1 MRRRVVIT
9 GIGAVTPLGNDVPS
23 TWKGIC
29 EGRSGIGK
37 ITHFDASLFPSRIAG
52 DVKNLDFS
60 SWIKRDPAL
69 GRATSNTQFALSAC
83 DEAVRD
89 SGLDWGKTD
98 RRRAGIYFAA
108 GDAGAD
114 IDPLARV
121 FRRAFNGSEEFN
133 ASKYLAESLKEKA
146 SFEGAEQEPYMTL
159 RHLVRH
165 LPVEGP
171 VVNCLTACAAS
182 AQAIGEGAEIVRRGQ
197 ADVMVSGGSHSMIHP
212 FGMAGFCLLSTLS
225 TSNDEPAKASRP
237 FDEMRNGF
245 VLSEGAGAVIL
256 EEYEHAKKRGARI
269 YGELAG

>member
-52 DVKNLDFS
+52 EVKELDFAP
-60 SWIKRDPAL
+60 WVKRDPAL
-69 GRATSNTQFALSAC
+69 GRATSNTRFALAAC

-133 ASKYLAESLKEKA
+133 ASKYLAESLKEKG
-146 SFEGAEQEPYMTL
+146 FEVDRRCIHINQPIKKLGAYKVPCQLMED
-159 RHLVRH
+159 VRAE
-165 LPVEGP
+165 LNVA
-171 VVNCLTACAAS
+171 VVT
-182 AQAIGEGAEIVRRGQ
+182 EV
-197 ADVMVSGGSHSMIHP
+197 
-212 FGMAGFCLLSTLS
+212 
-225 TSNDEPAKASRP
+225 
-237 FDEMRNGF
+237 
-245 VLSEGAGAVIL
+245 
-256 EEYEHAKKRGARI
+256 
-269 YGELAG
+269 